1 MKREHIG
8 NFIAILVA
16 ASILIAAWMTSSPG
30 FWPGVFGAIMGP
42 VGAILLIRWMKN
54 FQDERLTQIY
64 VQASRNGFVFLILAL
79 PYIGAILAIQSVAF
93 EAVVLIFFVWAVSVA
108 IVYISGVY
116 YYRQ

>member
-30 FWPGVFGAIMGP
+30 FWSGVFGAIMGP
-42 VGAILLIRWMKN
+42 VGAVLLIRWMKK
-54 FQDERLTQIY
+54 FQDERLTQIHA
-64 VQASRNGFVFLILAL
+64 QASRNGFIFLILAL
-79 PYIGAILAIQSVAF
+79 PYIGAILAIQSVAV
-93 EAVVLIFFVWAVSVA
+93 EAIGPILFVWAVSVA